1 MSMNFILGG
10 AVILI
15 SKNPIT
21 VNSPAYKFL
30 GATTLGELGGRGIPL
45 PLIIMAL
52 LFAIFAFILKYTK
65 LGRRI
70 YATGGNIEA
79 ARIAGINVERI
90 QFSTYLMSSLLSGFA
105 GIMLASRL
113 ATANPNIG
121 SSYGMESIA
130 AAVLGGTALSGGEGN
145 VWGSFMG
152 VVVMGLLSNGLVMV
166 GVSQAWRNIA
176 TGIVLVFA
184 IVLQLLSKKSKKH

>member
-1 MSMNFILGG
+1 
-10 AVILI
+10 
-15 SKNPIT
+15 
-21 VNSPAYKFL
+21 
-30 GATTLGELGGRGIPL
+30 
-45 PLIIMAL
+45 
-52 LFAIFAFILKYTK
+52 
-65 LGRRI
+65 
-70 YATGGNIEA
+70 
-79 ARIAGINVERI
+79 
-90 QFSTYLMSSLLSGFA
+90 
-105 GIMLASRL
+105 MLASRL